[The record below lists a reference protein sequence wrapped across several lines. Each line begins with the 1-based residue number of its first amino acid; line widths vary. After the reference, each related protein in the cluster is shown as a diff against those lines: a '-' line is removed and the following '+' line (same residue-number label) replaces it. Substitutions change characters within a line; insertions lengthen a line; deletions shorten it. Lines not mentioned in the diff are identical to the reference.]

1 MRLALFNLD
10 GVGTNQAILSF
21 LQRHR
26 DEVVYVGLS
35 PPFRAARGGLVRQSV
50 GHMRRSGSD
59 FSNFLGCNFLL
70 PRLVRAVRKRLGLA
84 GGMPPSIAETCAA
97 AGIEVQRV
105 DDVNGAAVIA
115 ALSRLKVDLIVSCFF
130 DQIFKRELI
139 AAAPLGVVNVH
150 SALLPQHRGPMPV
163 VQSALD
169 QPSTLGVSI
178 HMVEEGIDTGPILVQ
193 EPYQPAAHESILQSI
208 TVLHDRGL
216 VLLSDLL
223 PAIAARS
230 VRPLPQSGGSYES
243 FPTRAEIRRLQRQG
257 TPLMNWGD
265 IKRACAMSIET

>member
-10 GVGTNQAILSF
+10 GVGTNQAIRSF

-35 PPFRAARGGLVRQSV
+35 PPFRAARGGLVRQSIS
-50 GHMRRSGSD
+50 HMRRSGSD

-70 PRLVRAVRKRLGLA
+70 PRLVRTVRKRLGLA
-84 GGMPPSIAETCAA
+84 GGMPPSIAEICAA

-105 DDVNGAAVIA
+105 EDVNGAAVIA

-163 VQSALD
+163 IQSALD
-169 QPSTLGVSI
+169 RPSTLGVSV
-178 HMVEEGIDTGPILVQ
+178 HMVEEGVDTGPILVQ
-193 EPYQPAAHESILQSI
+193 EPYQPASHESILQSM
-208 TVLHDRGL
+208 TVLHERGL

-230 VRPLPQSGGSYES
+230 VRPLPQGGGSYES

-257 TPLMNWGD
+257 TRLMNWGD